1 MFSLKNN
8 SLKRYFI
15 ISKLKL
21 MDKSICIILIV
32 NSNFELFKKTLFQ
45 LQEINDINELN
56 IICNSKSKN
65 DIQDLINKS
74 KSTNFKKIEIKSSL
88 NIVETINL
96 FFSQANSSYGLV
108 LNEGDYLDHEVLSN
122 LINIFTKDLSTKII
136 YTNTIFTNQSG
147 TFLSYYPADNL
158 EKFFHTNS
166 YLKPIVNS
174 SVLLRTEIFKEIGCF
189 DIKFKYHFMFE
200 YINRCLKYNKEHF
213 YTNKYVRYD
222 SNFLSHKKINSFSEI
237 DGLNN
242 YKKAIEFLDIC
253 NQINNTNTN
262 YIEKKFLQ
270 LIHKKNYKKVFQ
282 EVDSSQIS
290 IDTKEKIQLLFR
302 KIEDN
307 KKDIQNYEIESGKP
321 QQLQIILNTRPDL
334 KNHYFHLEKFERQF
348 CCWLLNHGF
357 TEYPNL
363 LNYSDSKET
372 IDWLK
377 SKNDK
382 DYISRINR
390 AIWDSNR
397 IFQTIFRTK
406 KSIKFFNFL
415 INLFWIFLP
424 LKLPKFNKEYNF
436 SIQRFF
442 KLKGKSL
449 KISSQGVNLIGYARH
464 ALGIGEDLRSTVYAL
479 NSMKLNTAIIN
490 FQPGLD
496 KSREENTLENRIQ
509 KAHLYKTTIICMTA
523 EETIRY
529 VMNEGITNLKDRYII
544 GYWPWE
550 LPNWPKSWIWAFDF
564 VNEIWVSS
572 NHIKESV
579 VKETDKPVK
588 VMPLCVDQEGY
599 KIFQQTHEER
609 IINRK
614 SFNLNLDAIY
624 ICYSFDQNSYIDRKN
639 PLDAI
644 RAFQMAFPPYP
655 LNKVNN
661 NVKLIIKTYPHK
673 NISWEWQFLKEI
685 SKYDRRVE
693 IIEKNMSRV
702 ELLSFY
708 GCCDIFLSLHRAE
721 GYGRCLAEALQLGL
735 DLIATDWSGNK
746 DFCKGDLYYPVPYK
760 LIPLK
765 PLEYPYWQGQFWA
778 EPDIYSAAKILEK
791 VVHKRMKK
799 GLPNKDISLNYQ
811 RYFSAIQCG
820 KRYKKRLEDLGLINL
835 N

>member
-1 MFSLKNN
+1 
-8 SLKRYFI
+8 
-15 ISKLKL
+15 

-32 NSNFELFKKTLFQ
+32 NSNLQLIKKTLFQ
-45 LQEINDINELN
+45 LQKVDYINELN
-56 IICNSKSKN
+56 IICNSPYIN
-65 DIQDLINKS
+65 DIKDLINKN
-74 KSTNFKKIEIKSSL
+74 KSINLKKIEIKSSL
-88 NIVETINL
+88 NIVEGIN
-96 FFSQANSSYGLV
+96 FCFSKSNSSYGLI
-108 LNEGDYLDHEVLSN
+108 LNEGDYLDNKVLTN
-122 LINIFTKDLSTKII
+122 LLKIFNEDISTKII
-136 YTNTIFTNQSG
+136 YTNSIFTDESG

-158 EKFFHTNS
+158 EKFFEPNA

-174 SVLLRTEIFKEIGCF
+174 SVLLRIDIFKEIGFF
-189 DIKFKYHFMFE
+189 DIKLKYHYIFE
-200 YINRCLKYNKEHF
+200 FINRSLKHNKEHF
-213 YTNKYVRYD
+213 YANKYVRYD
-222 SNFLSHKKINSFSEI
+222 SNFLSYKKLNSFSEI
-237 DGLNN
+237 DCLNS
-242 YKKAIEFLDIC
+242 YKKAIEFLDVC
-253 NQINNTNTN
+253 NKINNINTN
-262 YIEKKFLQ
+262 YIEKRFLQ
-270 LIHKKNYKKVFQ
+270 LIHKKNHKKVYQ
-282 EVDSSQIS
+282 EVDISQIS
-290 IDTKEKIQLLFR
+290 IETKEKIHLLFR
-302 KIEDN
+302 KIDDD
-307 KKDIQNYEIESGKP
+307 KKDIQNYEIECGKP

-334 KNHYFHLEKFERQF
+334 KNLYFHLEKFERQF

-390 AIWDSNR
+390 AIWDSNK
-397 IFQTIFRTK
+397 IFQLLFRTK
-406 KSIKFFNFL
+406 NSIKFFNFL
-415 INLFWIFLP
+415 INLIWIFLP
-424 LKLPKFNKEYNF
+424 LKLPKFNKKYNL

-442 KLKGKSL
+442 KQKGKDL
-449 KISSQGVNLIGYARH
+449 KISSKGVNLIGYARH

-509 KAHLYKTTIICMTA
+509 KEHRYRTTIVCMTA

-529 VMNEGITNLKDRYII
+529 VMNEGITNLKDKYVI

-579 VKETDKPVK
+579 VKETDKPVQ

-599 KIFQQTHEER
+599 KISQQTNEER
-609 IINRK
+609 IKNRK
-614 SFNLNLDAIY
+614 LFNLNLNAIY

-644 RAFQMAFPPYP
+644 RSFQLAFPPYP
-655 LNKVNN
+655 SNEVNN
-661 NVKLIIKTYPHK
+661 NVRLIIKTYPHK

-685 SKYDRRVE
+685 SKYDPRIE
-693 IIEKNMSRV
+693 ILEKNMSRV
-702 ELLSFY
+702 ELLNFY

-760 LIPLK
+760 LVPLK

-778 EPDIYSAAKILEK
+778 EPDLYSAAKIVEE
-791 VVHKRMKK
+791 VVSKRMSEGIPSKE
-799 GLPNKDISLNYQ
+799 ISLKYQ

-820 KRYKKRLEDLGLINL
+820 KRYKKRLEDLGLTN
-835 N
+835 

>member
-1 MFSLKNN
+1 
-8 SLKRYFI
+8 
-15 ISKLKL
+15 
-21 MDKSICIILIV
+21 MDKSICIILIF
-32 NSNFELFKKTLFQ
+32 NSSLDLFKKTLNG
-45 LQEINDINELN
+45 LKAIEYINEIH
-56 IICNSKSKN
+56 IICNSPSIK
-65 DIQDLINKS
+65 DIQDLINKN
-74 KSTNFKKIEIKSSL
+74 KSINFKKIEINSSP
-88 NIVETINL
+88 NIVEGIN
-96 FFSQANSSYGLV
+96 FCFSKSNSSYGLV
-108 LNEGDYLDHEVLSN
+108 LNEGDCLDNVVLSN
-122 LINIFTKDLSTKII
+122 LLSVFEEDRSLKII
-136 YTNTIFTNQSG
+136 YTNSIFNNKSDI
-147 TFLSYYPADNL
+147 FLSYYPADNL
-158 EKFFHTNS
+158 EKFFEPNS
-166 YLKPIVNS
+166 YLKPILNS
-174 SVLLRTEIFKEIGCF
+174 SVLLRTDIFKEIGFF
-189 DIKFKYHFMFE
+189 DIKLKYHFMFE
-200 YINRCLKYNKEHF
+200 YINRCLKYNIEHF
-213 YTNKYVRYD
+213 YTNKYIRYD
-222 SNFLSHKKINSFSEI
+222 SNFLSNITISSFSEI
-237 DGLNN
+237 DGLND
-242 YKKAIEFLDIC
+242 YKKTIEFLDIY

-262 YIEKKFLQ
+262 YIEKRFLQ
-270 LIHKKNYKKVFQ
+270 LIYKKNYNNVLK
-282 EVDSSQIS
+282 EVSNSKIS
-290 IDTKEKIQLLFR
+290 IHTKEKIKLLFS
-302 KIEDN
+302 KIDTDKNE
-307 KKDIQNYEIESGKP
+307 IQNYEIECGKP
-321 QQLQIILNTRPDL
+321 KQLQIILNTRPDL
-334 KNHYFHLEKFERQF
+334 KNYYFHLEKFERQF

-357 TEYPNL
+357 KEYPNL

-377 SKNDK
+377 SNNDQ

-397 IFQTIFRTK
+397 IFQTLFRTK

-424 LKLPKFNKEYNF
+424 LKLPKFSKKYNF
-436 SIQRFF
+436 SIRRLF
-442 KLKGKSL
+442 KIKGKVSR
-449 KISSQGVNLIGYARH
+449 ISSRGVNLIGYAKH

-479 NSMKLNTAIIN
+479 NSMKINTAIIN

-509 KAHLYKTTIICMTA
+509 KEHLYKTTILCMTA
-523 EETIRY
+523 EENIRY
-529 VMNEGITNLKDRYII
+529 VMNEGITNLKDKYVI

-644 RAFQMAFPPYP
+644 KAFQMAFPPYP
-655 LNKVNN
+655 LNEVNN